1 MPKKL
6 KIFHLIKM
14 VCCNNNDPSMK
25 EPRLYST
32 IPSNDLYSNRTTNNT
47 KEKKTQLV

>member
-1 MPKKL
+1 
-6 KIFHLIKM
+6 
-14 VCCNNNDPSMK
+14 MK
-25 EPRLYST
+25 ELRLNST